1 MSFSTFVL
9 WARLSPSSSSSQQRP
24 DILPRSVSVD
34 KLPRCKEDFSFY
46 LLVSFLLFFSFPFSF
61 FLSFLFHFF
70 WKKAEKEFKSKRW
83 VNHPIDV
90 FCFPR
95 FPKDRQFLLGLVFTN
110 GNDWFLLIGMG
121 HVPKMSL
128 SSLEKPFVWQ
138 GISEMGKLGCLFC
151 TRNTYGIRSSRTN
164 EVPRLPQWRKFPF
177 WIILHFAFVGGKYG
191 QQSHL
196 GSVFCFNWN
205 EEPHSTGD
213 STMQQQELKLTNL
226 LL

>member
-110 GNDWFLLIGMG
+110 GNDWFLINWHGTCSKNVSLVAWKTFCVTGNFGNGQIG
-121 HVPKMSL
+121 L
-128 SSLEKPFVWQ
+128 FV
-138 GISEMGKLGCLFC
+138 
-151 TRNTYGIRSSRTN
+151 
-164 EVPRLPQWRKFPF
+164 
-177 WIILHFAFVGGKYG
+177 LHSKY
-191 QQSHL
+191 L
-196 GSVFCFNWN
+196 R
-205 EEPHSTGD
+205 D
-213 STMQQQELKLTNL
+213 
-226 LL
+226 